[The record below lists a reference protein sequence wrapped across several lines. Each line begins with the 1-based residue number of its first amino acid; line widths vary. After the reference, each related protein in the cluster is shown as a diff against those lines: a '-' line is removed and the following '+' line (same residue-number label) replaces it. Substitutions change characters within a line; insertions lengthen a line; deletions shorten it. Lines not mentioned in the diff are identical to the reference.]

1 MKRRRFI
8 GTTLSVL
15 SLTVMD
21 YELTQ
26 AKKID
31 EKSCKNVLERFVE
44 VFDFERSEIFWSD
57 VSFAG
62 LYEKTS
68 IDLLKNNYC
77 LSDKHTFLFAAFN
90 LVMVAHE
97 LKVASL
103 GSVGRYFLFYEQ
115 LPDTQW
121 QYLKSFNAYEAD
133 AIIRSATTIEEQLP
147 KKRAVDFLLP
157 CYAKQRK
164 PFSYATRKGHV
175 DMQIRLNDTEARG
188 TVQVWENH
196 QAFFEEEYRLPHTL
210 TMSV

>member
-31 EKSCKNVLERFVE
+31 EKSNKNVLERFVE
-44 VFDFERSEIFWSD
+44 VFDFERCEKCWSD
-57 VSFAG
+57 FSFAR
-62 LYEKTS
+62 LYEQTS
-68 IDLLKNNYC
+68 VDLLKNKYC
-77 LSDKHTFLFAAFN
+77 LSDKHTFLFATSN

-97 LKVASL
+97 LNVASL
-103 GSVGRYFLFYEQ
+103 GSVGRCFLFYER
-115 LPDTQW
+115 LPGAQW
-121 QYLKSFNAYEAD
+121 HYLKSFNAYEAE

-157 CYAKQRK
+157 CYVKQRK

-175 DMQIRLNDTEARG
+175 DMKVRLNDTEAMA
-188 TVQVWENH
+188 TIQIWENH
-196 QAFFEEEYRLPHTL
+196 QAFFDEEYHLPYAL
-210 TMSV
+210 TISV